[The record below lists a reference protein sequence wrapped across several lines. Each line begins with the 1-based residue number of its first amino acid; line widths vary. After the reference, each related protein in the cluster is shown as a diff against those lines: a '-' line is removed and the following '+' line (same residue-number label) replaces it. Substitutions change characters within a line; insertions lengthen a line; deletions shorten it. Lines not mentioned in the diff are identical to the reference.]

1 MTFRI
6 AIVTCFIVAF
16 SSELDSSCGPTED
29 AVIFG
34 AEDEMAFLQVKSA
47 SRVHVEDNPQ
57 ELSRSMYEEAP
68 AGLLPGATTES
79 DHTIALMSEPPV
91 PGSVGAYNQALANLW
106 DSTDSKGSVQ
116 AYNKAAASWAAAARE
131 GAAQASEHQAAA
143 AGSLEMYNRAMA
155 AQWDDAAHRGAATP
169 ASLPAVPGSVEA
181 YTQQMAELRGKAS
194 AQQES
199 VNVVK
204 SAYGSDDT
212 AAHGN
217 HATSFGGSPSGAAQA
232 LPRAAAAGAS
242 TAAPGSVEAY
252 NHAMSGLWDRA
263 GQQGPSKAG
272 DAPTDG
278 NAVRQ
283 AFEKYGEA
291 YVNPGGEAAAAD
303 AQGDRPFPGIFP
315 KMRAAAAAAAAVFA
329 PPQGDAGPIKTYD
342 AQSSETANAAA
353 NAPTK
358 VDASTQ
364 GQPAQQ
370 QKTASTSDTD
380 AMQSAQ
386 EHAISSSGSGE
397 WSSGTTAQQKQS
409 PFNAD
414 PLDYPSPSDAAPA
427 MQWSAQSDS
436 MHSASAA
443 SAQQRP
449 QGLKPF
455 VQEYPSDWGKGKGL
469 GRSTEVQFAGRAPPG
484 TPGVNGQSQPA
495 GWSVNW
501 NAAQPWKSSA
511 AVNLPPSASS
521 NGLPVA
527 GGFGVGYN
535 TTSGK
540 NVGSDLHLLRIAEEI
555 SDILELTLLSG
566 AWWSGL
572 IAHRSNQLAT
582 QLGWASFL
590 MKESPSFAKAIR

>member
-204 SAYGSDDT
+204 SAYGTDDA
-212 AAHGN
+212 AAHVN
-217 HATSFGGSPSGAAQA
+217 HATSSEGFSGSEQA
-232 LPRAAAAGAS
+232 TPQAAAAGAS
-242 TAAPGSVEAY
+242 TAVPGILDV
-252 NHAMSGLWDRA
+252 SGIWDRA
-263 GQQGPSKAG
+263 G
-272 DAPTDG
+272 
-278 NAVRQ
+278 NR
-283 AFEKYGEA
+283 EH
-291 YVNPGGEAAAAD
+291 
-303 AQGDRPFPGIFP
+303 
-315 KMRAAAAAAAAVFA
+315 
-329 PPQGDAGPIKTYD
+329 
-342 AQSSETANAAA
+342 
-353 NAPTK
+353 
-358 VDASTQ
+358 
-364 GQPAQQ
+364 
-370 QKTASTSDTD
+370 QKLVL
-380 AMQSAQ
+380 
-386 EHAISSSGSGE
+386 
-397 WSSGTTAQQKQS
+397 
-409 PFNAD
+409 
-414 PLDYPSPSDAAPA
+414 PLL
-427 MQWSAQSDS
+427 M
-436 MHSASAA
+436 
-443 SAQQRP
+443 
-449 QGLKPF
+449 GL
-455 VQEYPSDWGKGKGL
+455 
-469 GRSTEVQFAGRAPPG
+469 
-484 TPGVNGQSQPA
+484 
-495 GWSVNW
+495 
-501 NAAQPWKSSA
+501 
-511 AVNLPPSASS
+511 
-521 NGLPVA
+521 
-527 GGFGVGYN
+527 
-535 TTSGK
+535 
-540 NVGSDLHLLRIAEEI
+540 H
-555 SDILELTLLSG
+555 
-566 AWWSGL
+566 
-572 IAHRSNQLAT
+572 
-582 QLGWASFL
+582 
-590 MKESPSFAKAIR
+590 M